1 MLFLVNDDG
10 VPSIAKFVQME
21 QTTVVW
27 VDFDF
32 NFIFEF
38 GTFGLP
44 FDTLAEGIA
53 AVPPGGVIRIKSGS
67 SDMETPVIIGKP
79 MVIESFDGSAVV
91 E

>member
-1 MLFLVNDDG
+1 
-10 VPSIAKFVQME
+10 ME
-21 QTTVVW
+21 QRTVVW
-27 VDFDF
+27 VVFYFDF
-32 NFIFEF
+32 FLEL

-53 AVPPGGVIRIKSGS
+53 AVAPGGVIRIKSGS

-79 MVIESFDGSAVV
+79 MVIESFDGSAQV